1 VNVIGK
7 HGVMLEVV
15 GNTCLAD
22 TVLALYD
29 HSLLV
34 TNGFDELANLNERK
48 HLHGKT
54 PWVRY
59 CLVGTD

>member
-22 TVLALYD
+22 TVLTFND

-34 TNGFDELANLNERK
+34 TNGFDELANLSERK

-54 PWVRY
+54 P
-59 CLVGTD
+59 